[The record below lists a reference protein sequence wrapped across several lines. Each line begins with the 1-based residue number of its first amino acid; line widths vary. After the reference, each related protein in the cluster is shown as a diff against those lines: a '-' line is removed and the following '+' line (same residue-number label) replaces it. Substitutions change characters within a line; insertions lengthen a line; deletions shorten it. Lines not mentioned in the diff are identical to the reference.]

1 MTIYFLTTKLNIL
14 KGGGSNLALDLRAR
28 NLIKAGHKVA
38 IITAFSSK
46 NRLKSTPYKVHE
58 EEMKS
63 SHARQ
68 NLPEI
73 VAILKKYEVDADVF
87 IVDGHFFLW
96 GATEYK
102 KQGGKTPVIADL
114 FSYLESW
121 NKFQDQSHWGNI
133 KRSLGLLRQ
142 RLWEKKK
149 AEEAGRLISAFL
161 YTSPAVRHLFERFKW
176 PAHKFFLIPPAA
188 EIDPGRSRK
197 PNSNRL
203 LFVGR
208 LVRYKGVDTLL
219 RAVKKLKLPYRLDIV
234 GDGQHGDAWKK
245 LAKKLGLKEHVKFH
259 PFSDW
264 DKLKSF
270 YRDAQLL
277 IHPTRD
283 PEPFGMTI
291 VESLSCGTPVI
302 SSKGSGSE
310 WVAGAA
316 GLTFKP
322 NSAKDLKVQIER
334 FLADKDLQ
342 EKMQKEA
349 VKRAKTFNHSE
360 WTPKLIQVL
369 QKVVKKG

>member
-1 MTIYFLTTKLNIL
+1 
-14 KGGGSNLALDLRAR
+14 
-28 NLIKAGHKVA
+28 
-38 IITAFSSK
+38 
-46 NRLKSTPYKVHE
+46 
-58 EEMKS
+58 
-63 SHARQ
+63 
-68 NLPEI
+68 
-73 VAILKKYEVDADVF
+73 
-87 IVDGHFFLW
+87 
-96 GATEYK
+96 
-102 KQGGKTPVIADL
+102 
-114 FSYLESW
+114 
-121 NKFQDQSHWGNI
+121 
-133 KRSLGLLRQ
+133 
-142 RLWEKKK
+142 
-149 AEEAGRLISAFL
+149 
-161 YTSPAVRHLFERFKW
+161 VRHLFERFKW

-188 EIDPGRSRK
+188 EIAPGRSRK